1 MSQQK
6 EARQNLSS
14 KIFERQV
21 GLIESQ
27 NPILANKYEHKLK
40 NLTTFMD
47 LVQEGKM
54 TYTSHKGDAF
64 K

>member
-1 MSQQK
+1 M
-6 EARQNLSS
+6 
-14 KIFERQV
+14 